1 PDQRP
6 HVEPDAGPDV
16 GLDARVAMSHRS
28 AVLIV
33 LVLSLSIVLYLV
45 VGLVILGRGVYP
57 MRVDG
62 PRSDLR
68 TPLYGA
74 VAVLA
79 LGALAV
85 RRVLLLKNRLESVA
99 EHRGVIGVLKYL
111 FTVTLISAALAE
123 AAGLAGLM
131 MIFFGG
137 DQADLIRVSIV
148 ALVVSVYNYP
158 RLGLW
163 RQLVEYFAA
172 AQPTPL
178 EPH

>member
-1 PDQRP
+1 M
-6 HVEPDAGPDV
+6 
-16 GLDARVAMSHRS
+16 RVA
-28 AVLIV
+28 
-33 LVLSLSIVLYLV
+33 
-45 VGLVILGRGVYP
+45 
-57 MRVDG
+57 G

-68 TPLYGA
+68 VPLYGA

-79 LGALAV
+79 LGALAM